1 MTDISNLSY
10 YVSIPQSK
18 DFDPIKILIK
28 HSIKELGL
36 QKNLRSVQMS
46 LHGGVISESV
56 KEAIKHSDFIIADL
70 TGYNPNVMY
79 EVGYA
84 HALKKPVLLIIQSNF
99 KKVPSNIG
107 GYLFFVYNTADLKN
121 ADLFDIL
128 KDEIKKW
135 ITSHFKDENIQ
146 ESGS

>member
-1 MTDISNLSY
+1 MTRISNLSY
-10 YVSIPQSK
+10 YISIPPSK
-18 DFDPIKILIK
+18 DYEPIIKLIQ

-36 QKNLRSVQMS
+36 QRNLRSIQTS
-46 LHGGVISESV
+46 LHGGAISESV
-56 KEAIKHSDFIIADL
+56 KEVIKHSDFIIADL

-84 HALKKPVLLIIQSNF
+84 HALKIPVLLIIQSNF

-121 ADLFDIL
+121 AELFDIL

-135 ITSHFKDENIQ
+135 ITSQFEEKFTQD
-146 ESGS
+146 SGS